1 MKAVLQQQPGGRE
14 TLFIGEI
21 EAPAIKPSE
30 VLVRV
35 HASALNRADILQRE
49 GKYPPPPGASEL
61 MGLEAAG
68 EIYDTGD
75 EVPAEWQA
83 GDLVMCLLAGG
94 GHAEQVAVDYRLLMR
109 IPNRLT
115 LEQAAAL
122 PEVFLT
128 AYQTLFW
135 EADARKGETVLIHAG
150 ASGVGTAAIQLAKA
164 KGLTVVV
171 TASKGKHQI
180 CLDLGADL
188 AIDYKEEDFVEKVK
202 AFTGGIGAHIILDF
216 IGAPYLQKNLEVLA
230 VEGRLIQIAMM
241 GGAKSEINLMPIL
254 AKRLQIKGT
263 TLRAR
268 SLTYKQEL
276 IEAFKADFMKAVD
289 AGDIRPYIDTVY
301 NLEDIRDAHA
311 HMEAN
316 RNVGKIVLEV
326 Q

>member
-14 TLFIGEI
+14 TLFIGEL
-21 EAPAIKPSE
+21 EAPQIKPTE

-35 HASALNRADILQRE
+35 HATALNRADILQRE

-75 EVPAEWQA
+75 EVPGEWQA

-109 IPNRLT
+109 VPNRLT

-135 EADARKGETVLIHAG
+135 EADAKKGETVLIHAG

-164 KGLTVVV
+164 KGLSVIV

-202 AFTGGIGAHIILDF
+202 GFTAGIGAHIVLDF
-216 IGAPYLQKNLEVLA
+216 IGGPYLQKNLEVLA

-241 GGAKSEINLMPIL
+241 GGAKSEINLMPVL
-254 AKRLQIKGT
+254 TKRLQIKGT

-268 SLTYKQEL
+268 SLTYKHEL
-276 IEAFKADFMKAVD
+276 IRAFEGDFMEAVD

-301 NLEDIRDAHA
+301 ALEDIREAHA